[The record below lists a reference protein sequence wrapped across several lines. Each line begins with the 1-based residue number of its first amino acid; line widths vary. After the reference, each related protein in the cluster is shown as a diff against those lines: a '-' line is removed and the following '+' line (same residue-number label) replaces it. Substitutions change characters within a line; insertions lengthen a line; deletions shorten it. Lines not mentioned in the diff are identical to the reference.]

1 MGSADGL
8 AMAAQAASAAIFTG
22 GPSSMQSILAKQQEM
37 MAAKAGGIP
46 DSALTLAAA
55 KARAAALG
63 TCAVLDP
70 SPAGATGLPAAVAPG
85 LTGVNSPAQVANRLA
100 QMHAK
105 GKGQFNQIQPKMPMG
120 APRPALKPGLVNLMQ
135 PPGPPVKASMATP
148 IVPVKGSNLPSLPAL
163 PGLTGGGGAKFPGAC
178 GGAVRMPG
186 MLVPGMVTPGIVPT
200 AKAALNAASMKG
212 AAQAV
217 ATPKPEA
224 PAKSGPFTDDSIAHM
239 KEVSPALAKM
249 MASMSG
255 LT

>member
-1 MGSADGL
+1 M
-8 AMAAQAASAAIFTG
+8 
-22 GPSSMQSILAKQQEM
+22 SMQSILAKQQEM

-63 TCAVLDP
+63 TCAVLEP
-70 SPAGATGLPAAVAPG
+70 GPVVLPAAVAPG
-85 LTGVNSPAQVANRLA
+85 FTGVNSPAQVTNRLA
-100 QMHAK
+100 QIHAK
-105 GKGQFNQIQPKMPMG
+105 GKGQFNQFNQIQPKMHMG

-148 IVPVKGSNLPSLPAL
+148 TVPVKGSNLPSLPAL
-163 PGLTGGGGAKFPGAC
+163 PGLTGGGGAKFPGAF
-178 GGAVRMPG
+178 GGVAKMPG

-200 AKAALNAASMKG
+200 AKAALSAASMK
-212 AAQAV
+212 AV

-239 KEVSPALAKM
+239 KEVSPALAAM
-249 MASMSG
+249 MANLSG
-255 LT
+255 LSK